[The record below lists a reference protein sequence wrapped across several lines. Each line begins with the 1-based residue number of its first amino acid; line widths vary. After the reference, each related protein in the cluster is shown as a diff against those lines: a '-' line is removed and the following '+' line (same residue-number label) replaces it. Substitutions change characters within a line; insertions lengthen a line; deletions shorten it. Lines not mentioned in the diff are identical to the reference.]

1 MLLKI
6 VTTTDMET
14 LIKRYQGD
22 ISKMKKKQIRF
33 IGYAVIV
40 ICTVFFITGYA
51 YPVSAETGYV
61 SDMLLLTV
69 REGPGNSSKVLKT
82 LRSSD
87 AVEIIGKQDNYYKIK
102 TSDGIIGWVEQ
113 QYITNTVPQI
123 LINAALKQ
131 KIAILDKK
139 NRTLSDHSLLLKEKI
154 KNMEK
159 DFKTKISEIN
169 SSLQKKIS
177 EKNKIK
183 SEFDQEKDKYDSLLK
198 NTGGGPLK
206 IIEKNKVLKQKND
219 VLSKKI
225 EELTKNN
232 EDCLKTGMIK
242 WFLAG
247 AGVLFAGWL
256 IGHSIRRNK
265 RSSGGLLG

>member
-1 MLLKI
+1 M
-6 VTTTDMET
+6 
-14 LIKRYQGD
+14 G
-22 ISKMKKKQIRF
+22 KKQIRL
-33 IGYAVIV
+33 IGYAI
-40 ICTVFFITGYA
+40 ILIFIGCFIAGYA

-69 REGPGNSSKVLKT
+69 REGPGNNFKVLKT

-113 QYITNTVPQI
+113 QYITNTVPKI

-139 NRTLSDHSLLLKEKI
+139 SKTLSDHNLLLKEKI

-159 DFKTKISEIN
+159 DFKIKNTEIN
-169 SSLQKKIS
+169 SSLQKIIN

-183 SEFDQEKDKYDSLLK
+183 SEFDKEKDKYNSLLK
-198 NTGGGPLK
+198 NTGGGSLK
-206 IIEKNKVLKQKND
+206 IIGKNKVLKQKND

-225 EELTKNN
+225 EELTKNG

-247 AGVLFAGWL
+247 AGVLLAGWL